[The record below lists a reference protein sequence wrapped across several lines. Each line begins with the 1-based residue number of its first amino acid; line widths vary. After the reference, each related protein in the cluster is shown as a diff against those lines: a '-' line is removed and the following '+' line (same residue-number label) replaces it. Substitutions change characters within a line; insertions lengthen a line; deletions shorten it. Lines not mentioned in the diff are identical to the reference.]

1 MLVGAAI
8 LGLALVVLFASLT
21 RWLVPAAF
29 CLATG
34 LLVLAVLT
42 TTGDLTVSIMSGGLA
57 VVGLLLLQSVRETSH
72 VLAVARRDRGRTRR
86 RRPRAAIRRRDDS
99 TWRRAA

>member
-8 LGLALVVLFASLT
+8 LGLTLVVVFASLT
-21 RWLVPAAF
+21 RWLLPAAF

-34 LLVLAVLT
+34 FLVLAVLT
-42 TTGDLTVSIMSGGLA
+42 TTGDVTVSLLSGGLA

-72 VLAVARRDRGRTRR
+72 VLAVARRDRERARR
-86 RRPRAAIRRRDDS
+86 RRPRATSRRREDE
-99 TWRRAA
+99 TRRRAA